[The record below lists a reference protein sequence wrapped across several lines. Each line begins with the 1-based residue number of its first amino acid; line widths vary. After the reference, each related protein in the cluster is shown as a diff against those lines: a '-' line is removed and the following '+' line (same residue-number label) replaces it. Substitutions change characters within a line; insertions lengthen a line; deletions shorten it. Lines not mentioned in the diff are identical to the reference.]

1 MVSAVTGIARD
12 QKQASVPAAGTDD
25 SSPNAATGGDP
36 PSDNAAAHADGD
48 ADGDADA
55 RPSKMRPGVA
65 FWIAV
70 RTHDCMLKKLETMF
84 VNMFMAC
91 GFSIYQCK
99 VPLCLFAFLGHIPPK
114 GVY

>member
-12 QKQASVPAAGTDD
+12 KKREVSATSADD
-25 SSPNAATGGDP
+25 SSANAAIGGDP
-36 PSDNAAAHADGD
+36 STDNAASHADGD
-48 ADGDADA
+48 ADGDAS
-55 RPSKMRPGVA
+55 PCKMRPGVA

-99 VPLCLFAFLGHIPPK
+99 VPLSLFAYL
-114 GVY
+114 